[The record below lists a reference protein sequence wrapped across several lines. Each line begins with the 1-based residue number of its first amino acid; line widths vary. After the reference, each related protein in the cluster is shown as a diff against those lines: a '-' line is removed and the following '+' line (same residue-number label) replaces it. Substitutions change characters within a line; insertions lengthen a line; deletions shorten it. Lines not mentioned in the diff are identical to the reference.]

1 MYYVNTNLPEERIQ
15 VLLSEKEF
23 SELPDDSP
31 NIFKKSNIYR
41 YAERPSASFFNGKY
55 SALNNFSYAEFLA
68 YYTLENKSSNSCEY
82 QPDELDDSLIEKNH
96 DEPSYPKQIKLMI
109 SGETMRCRK
118 VRRIL
123 QYRVSNKIL
132 HPEKFAHH
140 VLLLFYP
147 FRDER
152 VVIRSLANVSK

>member
-82 QPDELDDSLIEKNH
+82 QPDELDNSLIERNL
-96 DEPSYPKQIKLMI
+96 EESFYPKHFKIMI
-109 SGETMRCRK
+109 SEDRMQCPK
-118 VRRIL
+118 VRRKL
-123 QYRVSNKIL
+123 RY
-132 HPEKFAHH
+132 H
-140 VLLLFYP
+140 V
-147 FRDER
+147 
-152 VVIRSLANVSK
+152 